1 MTEAA
6 SRVLEEALKLDE
18 HERAKLVAG
27 LLASLDEADENVAE
41 AWAREIE
48 QRAAD
53 ARTSD
58 GGEEDWRLV
67 LDRIEREVLR
77 G

>member
-6 SRVLEEALKLDE
+6 SRVLEEALKLDD
-18 HERAKLVAG
+18 HERAKLASE
-27 LLASLDEADENVAE
+27 LLASLDEADEDVAE

-48 QRAAD
+48 RRATE

-58 GGEEDWRLV
+58 AGEEDWRVV

>member
-6 SRVLEEALKLDE
+6 SRVLEEALKLDD
-18 HERAKLVAG
+18 HERAKLAAE

-41 AWAREIE
+41 AWAKEIE
-48 QRAAD
+48 RRAAD

-58 GGEEDWRLV
+58 SGEEDWRLV